1 VENCSLHRSKKF
13 CDVYWLTKLQSLEI
27 LYICLWE
34 RRVQADYKTKKE
46 REPPSISF
54 SLLHDRFRR
63 QSSTLRRVLC
73 WRQQRHSVLD
83 MTPRPYCRTEGNLF
97 LFHTY
102 GSQLR
107 GTDSLYKFG
116 EATEPT
122 IGSGQLVLRNRIVY
136 VLWSGE
142 SALLGRG
149 WLDLWNRRKSQEKWC
164 SRTHGYFRDFWRD
177 LRGCL
182 LWFLENITTLA

>member
-1 VENCSLHRSKKF
+1 
-13 CDVYWLTKLQSLEI
+13 
-27 LYICLWE
+27 
-34 RRVQADYKTKKE
+34 
-46 REPPSISF
+46 
-54 SLLHDRFRR
+54 
-63 QSSTLRRVLC
+63 
-73 WRQQRHSVLD
+73 

-149 WLDLWNRRKSQEKWC
+149 WLDL
-164 SRTHGYFRDFWRD
+164 
-177 LRGCL
+177 
-182 LWFLENITTLA
+182 